1 MKSSPKIYKLA
12 NTVRMDSAA
21 TLNSTCLTFFLQMP
35 ADKNSFK
42 ILIINISIVIVQ
54 HSTV

>member
-1 MKSSPKIYKLA
+1 MKTSPKIYKLA
-12 NTVRMDSAA
+12 KTVGMDSTA

-35 ADKNSFK
+35 ADKNSK